1 MGSRDAS
8 FQTASCIAKMADIVQ
23 EELPEVSKTLREIYV
38 DDGNTFSDTAAK
50 CNKTLK
56 DTIKVLEEYNFRVH
70 KIISDNQEVLKD
82 IPIEKLSK
90 DTKFVKHS
98 KEFAQTS
105 QKETL
110 AIKTS
115 KCLGVHFQID
125 HDENKS
131 FISYSHWPKL
141 AEPVAIT
148 KREISRLLSSL
159 WDPLGL
165 WSPAIIKGKLCLSEV
180 YKISKELKLFEKD
193 MKSLNE
199 KTKPLSILWDT
210 DLRELKLPNSQLQ
223 ERLDKLLRDWEDF
236 KSDILNFK
244 DIRVNRYM
252 FDQIP
257 ENLGKPIKVE
267 LFVFSDSSGKMIC
280 TAAYIRLTFECDGN
294 IRRLHLWRWPRVEPN
309 LKQ

>member
-1 MGSRDAS
+1 M
-8 FQTASCIAKMADIVQ
+8 
-23 EELPEVSKTLREIYV
+23 
-38 DDGNTFSDTAAK
+38 DDGNTFSDTAAQ

-131 FISYSHWPKL
+131 LISFSHWPKL

-159 WDPLGL
+159 WHPLGL
-165 WSPAIIKGKLCLSEV
+165 WSPAVVKGKLCLSEV

-199 KTKPLSILWDT
+199 KTKPLSLIAC
-210 DLRELKLPNSQLQ
+210 KL
-223 ERLDKLLRDWEDF
+223 
-236 KSDILNFK
+236 
-244 DIRVNRYM
+244 
-252 FDQIP
+252 
-257 ENLGKPIKVE
+257 
-267 LFVFSDSSGKMIC
+267 
-280 TAAYIRLTFECDGN
+280 
-294 IRRLHLWRWPRVEPN
+294 
-309 LKQ
+309 

>member
-1 MGSRDAS
+1 MIPHVVDQLLRFRFHKYFCQFDVKSMYFSVQLKEMKDSMLFQFLYKSVNDDQAQLLVYCFRYVVMGSRDAS
-8 FQTASCIAKMADIVQ
+8 FQTASCIAKIADIVQ

-131 FISYSHWPKL
+131 FISYSH
-141 AEPVAIT
+141 
-148 KREISRLLSSL
+148 
-159 WDPLGL
+159 
-165 WSPAIIKGKLCLSEV
+165 
-180 YKISKELKLFEKD
+180 
-193 MKSLNE
+193 
-199 KTKPLSILWDT
+199 
-210 DLRELKLPNSQLQ
+210 
-223 ERLDKLLRDWEDF
+223 
-236 KSDILNFK
+236 
-244 DIRVNRYM
+244 
-252 FDQIP
+252 
-257 ENLGKPIKVE
+257 
-267 LFVFSDSSGKMIC
+267 
-280 TAAYIRLTFECDGN
+280 
-294 IRRLHLWRWPRVEPN
+294 
-309 LKQ
+309 

>member
-1 MGSRDAS
+1 M
-8 FQTASCIAKMADIVQ
+8 
-23 EELPEVSKTLREIYV
+23 
-38 DDGNTFSDTAAK
+38 DDGNTFSDTAAQ

-125 HDENKS
+125 HDKNKS

-165 WSPAIIKGKLCLSEV
+165 WSPAVIKGKLCLSEV
-180 YKISKELKLFEKD
+180 YKIS
-193 MKSLNE
+193 
-199 KTKPLSILWDT
+199 
-210 DLRELKLPNSQLQ
+210 
-223 ERLDKLLRDWEDF
+223 
-236 KSDILNFK
+236 
-244 DIRVNRYM
+244 
-252 FDQIP
+252 
-257 ENLGKPIKVE
+257 
-267 LFVFSDSSGKMIC
+267 
-280 TAAYIRLTFECDGN
+280 
-294 IRRLHLWRWPRVEPN
+294 
-309 LKQ
+309 